1 MALCSV
7 GRPLLQNSRHALGWF
22 FKQKQTF
29 CCKANDPQEEEEI
42 RKKLRLFPGGS
53 IDLQKRESGIAV
65 MTVNNPARMN
75 AFSGE

>member
-7 GRPLLQNSRHALGWF
+7 GCRTLQNTQRALGWF

-29 CCKANDPQEEEEI
+29 CCKANDSQEEEI
-42 RKKLRLFPGGS
+42 RKKLQLFPGGS
-53 IDLQKRESGIAV
+53 VDLQKQESGIAV

>member
-7 GRPLLQNSRHALGWF
+7 GRPVLQNTRHALGWF
-22 FKQKQTF
+22 LKPKQTF
-29 CCKANDPQEEEEI
+29 CCKAKESQEEEI
-42 RKKLRLFPGGS
+42 RNKLQLFPGGS
-53 IDLQKRESGIAV
+53 IDLQKQESGIAV